1 MASPQCDT
9 PLVYVFFLGGTN
21 GQHPVHEERASKY
34 KKKARALGERT
45 KLQFNGAHPSY
56 QQRMPLVGE

>member
-9 PLVYVFFLGGTN
+9 PLVYVNVFGTN
-21 GQHPVHEERASKY
+21 GQHPVQQERASEY

-45 KLQFNGAHPSY
+45 KLQFNGADPNY